1 MGTSLSCDIL
11 HEQVAL
17 VGTWL
22 GGSVG
27 TSLSC
32 DILHEEVALVGTWL
46 GELGELGGLVGTW
59 LVGTSLL
66 VGTVGLLQESHRQ
79 RRRQG
84 RKLLLQ
90 PFFL

>member
-1 MGTSLSCDIL
+1 MGT
-11 HEQVAL
+11 
-17 VGTWL
+17 W
-22 GGSVG
+22 
-27 TSLSC
+27 
-32 DILHEEVALVGTWL
+32 
-46 GELGELGGLVGTW
+46 LGELGGLVGTW

-90 PFFL
+90 PFFLWNVSLKEIFASLLLGWIGVDYIPNPIQGL

>member
-1 MGTSLSCDIL
+1 VGTSLSRDIL
-11 HEQVAL
+11 HEEVSL
-17 VGTWL
+17 VGTCL

-27 TSLSC
+27 TSLSR
-32 DILHEEVALVGTWL
+32 DILHEEVALVGTW
-46 GELGELGGLVGTW
+46 LGELGGLVGTW

>member
-1 MGTSLSCDIL
+1 MGTWLGGSVGTSLSCDIL

-17 VGTWL
+17 VGTW
-22 GGSVG
+22 
-27 TSLSC
+27 
-32 DILHEEVALVGTWL
+32 
-46 GELGELGGLVGTW
+46 LGELGGLVGTW